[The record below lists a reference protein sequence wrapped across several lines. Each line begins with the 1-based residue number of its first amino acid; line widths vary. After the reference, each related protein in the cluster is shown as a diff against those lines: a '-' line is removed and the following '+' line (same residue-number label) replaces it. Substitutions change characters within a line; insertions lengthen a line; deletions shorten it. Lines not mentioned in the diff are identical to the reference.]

1 MNHERSADVSEVV
14 RGIAHRFSADERRE
28 GGGTHIT
35 RWFVPTD
42 YALTNPFLLFD
53 ETKSDKIEEYAG
65 GFPEHPHRGFEAL
78 TYLIAGTLRH
88 KDSAGFTGYVG
99 PMGAQWLTN
108 ASGLTHDEIP
118 TQTDGLFWCYQLWIN
133 LPEVNKGDVPF
144 YDEASAEL
152 VPHVSSD
159 SGAEV
164 GVVSGEFEGVT
175 GPLPPKTRPS
185 DPIYLDVNLKAKGQF
200 NYTPPL
206 GYKVL
211 IFNVGG
217 TIIIGEQAPINA
229 GDMVVLDNEGQVNV
243 RVVEAARF
251 LVMAGRPIN
260 ETFVWHGPF
269 VVSNEEELQR
279 AFKDFAQFGP
289 FQSDAGT
296 GIDNNE

>member
-1 MNHERSADVSEVV
+1 MIKINSDGAPQDV
-14 RGIAHRFSADERRE
+14 RGIAHRFSPDARRE
-28 GGGTHIT
+28 GAGTHIT

-133 LPEVNKGDVPF
+133 LPEENKGDVPF
-144 YDEASAEL
+144 YDEASAEN
-152 VPHVSSD
+152 VPHISAEP
-159 SGAEV
+159 GAQV
-164 GVVSGEFEGVT
+164 RVVSGEFDGVN
-175 GPLPPKTRPS
+175 GPLPPKTRPGR
-185 DPIYLDVNLKAKGQF
+185 PVYLDVKLEAKGQF
-200 NYTPPL
+200 NYAPPL
-206 GYKVL
+206 GDKVL
-211 IFNVGG
+211 IFSIEGAI
-217 TIIIGEQAPINA
+217 TIGEQAPINA
-229 GDMVVLDNEGQVNV
+229 GEMVVLDDEGLVNV
-243 RVVEAARF
+243 KTGDAARF
-251 LVMAGRPIN
+251 LLMAGRPIN
-260 ETFVWHGPF
+260 EKVVWHGPF
-269 VVSNEEELQR
+269 VVSSEEELQR
-279 AFKDFAQFGP
+279 AFKDFSSFGP

-296 GIDNNE
+296 GINNEE